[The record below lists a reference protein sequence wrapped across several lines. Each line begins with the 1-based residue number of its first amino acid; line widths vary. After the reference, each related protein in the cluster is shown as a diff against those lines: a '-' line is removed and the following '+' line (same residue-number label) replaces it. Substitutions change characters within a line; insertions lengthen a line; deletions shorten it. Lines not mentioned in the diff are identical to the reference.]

1 MEKQKIPSTVLYY
14 TSFIAMGI
22 SMAAIGPTLT
32 DLAIATQASLGE
44 ISILFTARSLG
55 SLIGSVGGGRLYDRM
70 PGHRL
75 MAAMIVGMALLSALV
90 PSMPVLWMLTA
101 VLFLTG
107 MVQGILNIGGNT
119 LLVWTHRDSVGPF
132 MNGLHFFFGVGTLI
146 APVIVAQMVL
156 HGGGL
161 TSIYLLLAVIIL
173 PSAAVAFVP
182 SPQSPHVENPA
193 ERAQSSRVALIVLIG
208 AVFGCYSGASTAF
221 GGWVYTYAV
230 KMHLA
235 DATLAAYLTS
245 IFWGA
250 LTVGRLV
257 AIPVAMRFKPK
268 SILWADF
275 AGALLSLVAMFLWP
289 QSLAAVIVT
298 SAGFGFALA
307 SIYPTTMSLAGQLM
321 PISGRVTG
329 LFSIGN
335 SAGMMLIPWIIGQ
348 FFEGAP
354 QSMTAIL
361 LLDMAVALVVL
372 FVLSR
377 VTVPRKAAE
386 PAQAG

>member
-32 DLAIATQASLGE
+32 DLAVATQASLGE

-55 SLIGSVGGGRLYDRM
+55 SLIGSVGGGRIYDRM

-75 MAAMIVGMALLSALV
+75 MAAMILGMAFLSALV
-90 PSMPVLWMLTA
+90 PFMPMLWLLTA
-101 VLFLTG
+101 VLFFTG

-119 LLVWTHRDSVGPF
+119 LLVWTHGDNVGPF
-132 MNGLHFFFGVGTLI
+132 MNGLHFFFGVGTLV

-156 HGGGL
+156 HGGSL
-161 TSIYLLLAVIIL
+161 ASIYLLLAVIIL
-173 PSAAVAFVP
+173 PSAAVAFVT
-182 SPQSPHVENPA
+182 SPKPPHVENIS
-193 ERAQSSRVALIVLIG
+193 ERSGNNNLALIVLIG

-230 KMHLA
+230 KMRLA

-257 AIPVAMRFKPK
+257 AIPIAMRFKPQA
-268 SILWADF
+268 ILWADF

-307 SIYPTTMSLAGQLM
+307 SIYPTTMSLAGRLM

-361 LLDMAVALVVL
+361 LIDMAVALAVL

-377 VTVPRKAAE
+377 VTAPNKVVKTAE
-386 PAQAG
+386 AG